1 MTTDHIFAGEKGGAR
16 GLAFEDR
23 DAVSGQTYWPGP
35 GRTEGWPIDTVFTDG
50 GYRYQII
57 LRGECGPL
65 IAGLFGDAAIEC
77 SRGRTCIIAVV
88 RDDSGLYGLLD
99 RIQDLALHLVSLN
112 ELDRAEGADAQ
123 G

>member
-1 MTTDHIFAGEKGGAR
+1 MPAQAY
-16 GLAFEDR
+16 
-23 DAVSGQTYWPGP
+23 QPGP
-35 GRTEGWPIDTVFTDG
+35 VRIEGWPIDTVFTEG

-65 IAGLFGDAAIEC
+65 IAGLFGDTAIEC
-77 SRGRTCIIAVV
+77 GHGRTRLIAAV

-112 ELDRAEGADAQ
+112 ELDGAEGAD
-123 G
+123 GRR

>member
-1 MTTDHIFAGEKGGAR
+1 M
-16 GLAFEDR
+16 
-23 DAVSGQTYWPGP
+23 SGQTDQSGP

-65 IAGLFGDAAIEC
+65 VAGLFGDAAIEC
-77 SRGRTCIIAVV
+77 SHGRTCIIATV

-112 ELDRAEGADAQ
+112 ELDGAEGADAQ

>member
-1 MTTDHIFAGEKGGAR
+1 MPA
-16 GLAFEDR
+16 
-23 DAVSGQTYWPGP
+23 QTCQPGP
-35 GRTEGWPIDTVFTDG
+35 VRIEGWPIDTVFTED

-65 IAGLFGDAAIEC
+65 VAGLFGDVAIE
-77 SRGRTCIIAVV
+77 SSHGRTCIIAAV

-112 ELDRAEGADAQ
+112 ELDGAEGAD
-123 G
+123 GRR

>member
-1 MTTDHIFAGEKGGAR
+1 MTDHSFAGEKGRAP
-16 GLAFEDR
+16 GLAREDCG
-23 DAVSGQTYWPGP
+23 AVSGQTYQSGP
-35 GRTEGWPIDTVFTDG
+35 VRIEGWPIDTVITDG
-50 GYRYQII
+50 GYRYKII

-65 IAGLFGDAAIEC
+65 VAGLFGDAAIEC
-77 SRGRTCIIAVV
+77 SHGRTCIIAAV

-112 ELDRAEGADAQ
+112 ELDGAEGADAQ